1 MMSLGPILTLARKS
15 LFNRRFTA
23 LLTVLAIAL
32 SVTLFIGVDK
42 IRNGAREG
50 FDRTISGTDLI
61 VGARSG
67 SINLLLY
74 SVFRIGNATN
84 NVSWESYESWAAHE
98 NVAWT
103 IPISLG
109 DSHRGYRVMGT
120 TQAYFDHYLYGDKK
134 PLELAQGKRFD
145 DVFDAVLGADVARE
159 LGYELERQISV
170 AHGIGATS
178 FANHDDKPFTVVGIL
193 KKTGTPV
200 DRTIHVSLK
209 GIEAIHIGWESG
221 TAGPLAR
228 MVTADQVRDMP
239 LKPKAITAFLVG
251 LESRIAVLR
260 LQRDIN
266 EYREEPLLA
275 IIPGVALSQLWSVV
289 GIAETALTAIAGFV
303 VFTGLL
309 GMLTTIMTSLNERRR
324 EMAILRS
331 LGARPWHIFA
341 LLLSEGALLA
351 LIGSV
356 VGVVLV
362 YGAMLV
368 AGPIIEAQS
377 GIFLGAL
384 APGFYDVAVISVIVV
399 ASVVLGC
406 IPAFRAYRNS
416 LADGLTIRV

>member
-1 MMSLGPILTLARKS
+1 MSAAAILTLAWKS
-15 LFNRRFTA
+15 LMNRRVTA
-23 LLTVLAIAL
+23 LLTLAAIAL
-32 SVTLFIGVDK
+32 CVTLFIGVDK
-42 IRNGAREG
+42 IRDGARQG

-84 NVSWESYESWAAHE
+84 NVSWESYERWSQNE
-98 NVAWT
+98 NVAWS

-109 DSHRGYRVMGT
+109 DSHRGFRVMGT
-120 TQAYFDHYLYGDKK
+120 TTAYFEHYRFGGDNR
-134 PLELAQGKRFD
+134 LAIVEGRQFD
-145 DVFDAVLGADVARE
+145 DLFDAVLGADVARE
-159 LGYELERQISV
+159 LGYELGQEFSV

-178 FANHDDKPFTVVGIL
+178 FANHDDKPFTVSGIL
-193 KKTGTPV
+193 ERTGTPV
-200 DRTIHVSLK
+200 DRTIHVSLR

-221 TAGPLAR
+221 TQSPLAR
-228 MVTADQVRDMP
+228 MVTADQVREMP
-239 LKPKAITAFLVG
+239 LKPKAITAFMVG
-251 LESRIAVLR
+251 LKSRIAVLR

-266 EYREEPLLA
+266 TYREEPLLA
-275 IIPGVALSQLWSVV
+275 IIPGVALSELWSVV
-289 GIAETALTAIAGFV
+289 GVAETALRAIAAFV

-351 LIGSV
+351 LIGALL
-356 VGVVLV
+356 GVALV
-362 YGAMLV
+362 YGGLAI
-368 AGPIIEAQS
+368 AAPIIEAQS

-384 APGFYDVAVISVIVV
+384 TPGLYDVAVVGIIVI

>member
-1 MMSLGPILTLARKS
+1 MTSTPIITLAFKS
-15 LFNRRFTA
+15 LTNRRLTA
-23 LLTVLAIAL
+23 LLTVFAIAL

-42 IRNGAREG
+42 IRNGARDG

-84 NVSWESYESWAAHE
+84 NVTWQSYEYWAKHPQ
-98 NVAWT
+98 VKWT
-103 IPISLG
+103 VPLSLG
-109 DSHRGYRVMGT
+109 DSHRGFRVLGT
-120 TQAYFDHYLYGDKK
+120 TPAYFDHYRYGAKK
-134 PLELAQGKRFD
+134 NLALAEGQVFD

-159 LGYELERQISV
+159 LGYTLGQEISV

-178 FANHDDKPFTVVGIL
+178 FANHDDKPFKIVGIL
-193 KKTGTPV
+193 SKTGTPV

-221 TAGPLAR
+221 TASPLSR

-239 LKPKAITAFLVG
+239 LKPKAITAFLIG
-251 LESRIAVLR
+251 MESRIAVLR

-266 EYREEPLLA
+266 QYSKEPLLA

-309 GMLTTIMTSLNERRR
+309 GMLTTILTSLNERRR

-351 LIGSV
+351 LIGAIL
-356 VGVVLV
+356 GVLV
-362 YGAMLV
+362 VYGTMLF
-368 AGPIIEAQS
+368 AAPMIEAQS
-377 GIFLGAL
+377 GIYLGAVVPGAYDL
-384 APGFYDVAVISVIVV
+384 AVVGIIVV
-399 ASVVLGC
+399 ASVILGC
-406 IPAFRAYRNS
+406 VPAFRAYRNS

>member
-1 MMSLGPILTLARKS
+1 MTSTPIITLAFKS
-15 LFNRRFTA
+15 LTNRRLTA
-23 LLTVLAIAL
+23 LLTVFAIAL

-42 IRNGAREG
+42 IRNGARDG

-84 NVSWESYESWAAHE
+84 NVTWQSYDYWAKHPQ
-98 NVAWT
+98 VKWT
-103 IPISLG
+103 VPLSLG
-109 DSHRGYRVMGT
+109 DSHRGFRVLGT
-120 TQAYFDHYLYGDKK
+120 TPAYFDHYRYGAKK
-134 PLELAQGKRFD
+134 NLALAEGQVFD

-159 LGYELERQISV
+159 LGYTLGQEISV

-178 FANHDDKPFTVVGIL
+178 FANHDDKPFKIVGIL
-193 KKTGTPV
+193 SKTGTPV

-221 TAGPLAR
+221 TASPLAR

-239 LKPKAITAFLVG
+239 LKPKAITAFLIG
-251 LESRIAVLR
+251 MESRIAVLR

-266 EYREEPLLA
+266 QYSKEPLLA

-309 GMLTTIMTSLNERRR
+309 GMLTTILTSLNERRR

-351 LIGSV
+351 LIGAIL
-356 VGVVLV
+356 GVLV
-362 YGAMLV
+362 VYGTMLF
-368 AGPIIEAQS
+368 AAPMIEAQS
-377 GIFLGAL
+377 GIYLGAVVPGAYDL
-384 APGFYDVAVISVIVV
+384 AVVGIIVV
-399 ASVVLGC
+399 ASVILGC
-406 IPAFRAYRNS
+406 VPAFRAYRNS

>member
-1 MMSLGPILTLARKS
+1 MTSTPIITLAFKS
-15 LFNRRFTA
+15 LTNRRLTA
-23 LLTVLAIAL
+23 LLTIFAIAL

-42 IRNGAREG
+42 IRNGARDG

-84 NVSWESYESWAAHE
+84 NVTWQSYEYWSNHPQ
-98 NVAWT
+98 VKWT
-103 IPISLG
+103 VPMSLG
-109 DSHRGYRVMGT
+109 DSHRGFRVLGT
-120 TQAYFDHYLYGDKK
+120 TPDYFDHYRYGAKK
-134 PLELAQGKRFD
+134 NLELAVGQVFD

-159 LGYELERQISV
+159 LGYTLGQEISV

-178 FANHDDKPFTVVGIL
+178 FANHDDKPFKIVGIL
-193 KKTGTPV
+193 SKTGTPV

-221 TAGPLAR
+221 TASPLAR
-228 MVTADQVRDMP
+228 MVTAEQVRDMP
-239 LKPKAITAFLVG
+239 LKPKAITAFLIG
-251 LESRIAVLR
+251 MESRIAVLR

-266 EYREEPLLA
+266 QYSKEPLLA

-309 GMLTTIMTSLNERRR
+309 GMLTTILTSLNERRR

-351 LIGSV
+351 LIGAIL
-356 VGVVLV
+356 GVLFV
-362 YGAMLV
+362 YGTMLF
-368 AGPIIEAQS
+368 AAPLIEAQS
-377 GIFLGAL
+377 GIYLGSVVPGAYDL
-384 APGFYDVAVISVIVV
+384 AVVGLIVV
-399 ASVVLGC
+399 ASVILGC
-406 IPAFRAYRNS
+406 VPAFRAYRNS

>member
-1 MMSLGPILTLARKS
+1 MLSAPIVTLAYKS
-15 LFNRRFTA
+15 LTNRRLTA
-23 LLTVLAIAL
+23 LLTVFAIAL

-42 IRNGAREG
+42 IRNGARDG

-84 NVSWESYESWAAHE
+84 NVTWQSYEY
-98 NVAWT
+98 WT
-103 IPISLG
+103 KHPQVKWTVPISLG
-109 DSHRGYRVMGT
+109 DSHRGFRVLGT
-120 TQAYFDHYLYGDKK
+120 TPAYFEHYRYGAKK
-134 PLELAQGKRFD
+134 NLDLASGEPFD

-159 LGYELERQISV
+159 LGYTLGQEISV

-178 FANHDDKPFTVVGIL
+178 FANHDDKPFKIVGIL
-193 KKTGTPV
+193 SKTGTPV

-221 TAGPLAR
+221 TASPLAK

-251 LESRIAVLR
+251 MESRIAVLR

-266 EYREEPLLA
+266 EYSQEPLLA

-309 GMLTTIMTSLNERRR
+309 GMLTTILTSLNERRR

-331 LGARPWHIFA
+331 LGARPWHIFV
-341 LLLSEGALLA
+341 LLLSEVGILAFMGALL
-351 LIGSV
+351 
-356 VGVVLV
+356 GVLFV
-362 YGAMLV
+362 YGCMLF
-368 AGPIIEAQS
+368 AAPFIEAQS
-377 GIFLGAL
+377 GIYLGAVVPGAYDL
-384 APGFYDVAVISVIVV
+384 AVVGVIVV
-399 ASVVLGC
+399 ASVILGC
-406 IPAFRAYRNS
+406 VPAFRAYRNS